1 MLPTKFRFMWP
12 SGFREE
18 YSLEIDQPEFFLLPM
33 AAMLV
38 NGSGRNEHLYREPS
52 IDDFCQALV
61 HLTKRF
67 QRRFLEID
75 QPEKKNYCLW
85 RPCLLTDREEMN
97 TLL

>member
-12 SGFREE
+12 SGFRGE
-18 YSLEIDQPEFFLLPM
+18 YSLEIDKSEQFLLLPM

-38 NGSGRNEHLYREPS
+38 NGLGRNEHLYRGPS
-52 IDDFCQALV
+52 IDDSCQVLV
-61 HLTKRF
+61 HLIKRF

-85 RPCLLTDREEMN
+85 RHVC
-97 TLL
+97 

>member
-1 MLPTKFRFMWP
+1 
-12 SGFREE
+12 
-18 YSLEIDQPEFFLLPM
+18 M